1 MQIQN
6 LYLVHTPYIQKG
18 PPNRILQLFIPTLS
32 RTQRLLPHR
41 LSENLQR
48 HRRLVIRHLMPCSK
62 NPSRNVSFGSHFSD
76 KFVMLP
82 QKAKIVH
89 RLERS
94 PLRAINRIRVQRCG
108 IESGRAGVGDGV
120 GGGKT
125 AKPVADP
132 VGVAGPDDDL
142 DAGLDYGGELG
153 EEGAGVCWG
162 QRRVSA
168 GFREGE
174 GERAYRRL
182 WKRTSRRVRRDIQCR
197 WLWHQLHW

>member
-6 LYLVHTPYIQKG
+6 LYLVHASYIQKG
-18 PPNRILQLFIPTLS
+18 PHYPILPPSSSALS

-48 HRRLVIRHLMPCSK
+48 HRRLVVRHLMSCSK
-62 NPSRNVSFGSHFSD
+62 NPSRNVSLGSHFSNG
-76 KFVMLP
+76 FVILP
-82 QKAKIVH
+82 QEAKIVH
-89 RLERS
+89 RLERP
-94 PLRAINRIRVQRCG
+94 PLRAINRIWFQRCG
-108 IESGRAGVGDGV
+108 IESGRASVGDSV

-142 DAGLDYGGELG
+142 NAGLDYGGELG

-162 QRRVSA
+162 QRRVSC
-168 GFREGE
+168 GF
-174 GERAYRRL
+174 
-182 WKRTSRRVRRDIQCR
+182 
-197 WLWHQLHW
+197 